1 MIHKVEGELTRDT
14 CTHQIGL
21 AHIAIERGARE
32 IDLSEVERVD
42 STALAYW
49 TSLQRWS
56 RARDIELGWSGLP
69 RQMLSI
75 AQLVG
80 VDELIGAS

>member
-1 MIHKVEGELTRDT
+1 MIYKVEGELTRDT
-14 CTHQIGL
+14 CTHQIDL
-21 AHIAIERGARE
+21 AHIAIERGVRE
-32 IDLSEVERVD
+32 IDLSGVERVD

-49 TSLQRWS
+49 MSLQRWS
-56 RARDIELGWSGLP
+56 RARDIELSWSGLP
-69 RQMLSI
+69 QQMLSI

>member
-14 CTHQIGL
+14 CTHQIDL
-21 AHIAIERGARE
+21 AHLAVERGARK

-49 TSLQRWS
+49 MALQRWS
-56 RARDIELGWSGLP
+56 QARDIELSWSGLP
-69 RQMLSI
+69 QQMLSI

-80 VDELIGAS
+80 VDEMIGAR

>member
-1 MIHKVEGELTRDT
+1 MIHIVEGELTRDT
-14 CTHQIGL
+14 CSHQISL
-21 AHIAIERGARE
+21 AHLALERGARE

-49 TSLQRWS
+49 MSLQRWS
-56 RARDIELGWSGLP
+56 QARDIELSWSGLP
-69 RQMLSI
+69 QQMLSI

-80 VDELIGAS
+80 VDELIGSS